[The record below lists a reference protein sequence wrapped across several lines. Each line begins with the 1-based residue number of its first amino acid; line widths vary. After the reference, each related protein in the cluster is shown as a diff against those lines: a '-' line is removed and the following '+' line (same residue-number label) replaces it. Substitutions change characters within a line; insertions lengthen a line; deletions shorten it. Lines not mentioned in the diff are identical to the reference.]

1 MQTNDTEDKDR
12 GQRNVRIALVVLVP
26 LLVSTGLFGFYLI
39 SASPAATGVAGGT
52 NAGSSLKLQ
61 FDVGITHQEQRGADL
76 LWMAQMALKG
86 QFWSASCIVMCSK
99 GVTYTLDPT
108 IITNQG
114 HGIEQCLVF
123 GTTITGTCTAGN
135 FAKVIGLSASA
146 VAPAAADTAASGPCS
161 IATNLILTNGLIDVA
176 GTVTAAADGP
186 SVVTS
191 IANTFTA
198 TGTQANVQVACLLSA
213 LASGTNSL
221 VYAEGT
227 FGPDSLVSG
236 NTLTITWSITRT

>member
-114 HGIEQCLVF
+114 HGIEQCLV
-123 GTTITGTCTAGN
+123 
-135 FAKVIGLSASA
+135 
-146 VAPAAADTAASGPCS
+146 
-161 IATNLILTNGLIDVA
+161 
-176 GTVTAAADGP
+176 
-186 SVVTS
+186 
-191 IANTFTA
+191 
-198 TGTQANVQVACLLSA
+198 
-213 LASGTNSL
+213 
-221 VYAEGT
+221 
-227 FGPDSLVSG
+227 
-236 NTLTITWSITRT
+236 